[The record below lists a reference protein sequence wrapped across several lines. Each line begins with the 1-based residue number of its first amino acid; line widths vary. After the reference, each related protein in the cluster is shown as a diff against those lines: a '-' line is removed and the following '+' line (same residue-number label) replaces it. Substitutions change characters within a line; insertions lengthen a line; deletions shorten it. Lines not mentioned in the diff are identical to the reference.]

1 VGASDDALFVHVVD
15 DQQQIRSLVV
25 GILDSVGIR
34 CIAWES
40 PDALLSELA
49 TQQIDVMVVDVRL
62 VGMSGLELV
71 RRLRERGVRAPVV
84 FISGI
89 SEVPVAVEAMK
100 LGAHD
105 FLSKPFTAQ
114 ALIDA
119 VQGAQSQYRARAGRD
134 AKVARAKLLVGRLS
148 PREREVFLAIVA
160 GKANKVTA
168 SELGLSE
175 KTVEEHRK
183 HVMTKLEMGSVADLV
198 KLAILSGLCDP
209 SKIDVR

>member
-1 VGASDDALFVHVVD
+1 MSASDDALVVHVVD
-15 DQQQIRSLVV
+15 DQQQIRDLVATV
-25 GILDSVGIR
+25 LDSVGFR
-34 CIAWES
+34 CVAWES
-40 PDALLSELA
+40 PGTLLSQLDK
-49 TQQIDVMVVDVRL
+49 QNIDVLVVDVRL

-71 RRLRERGVRAPVV
+71 RQLRDRGVKAPVV
-84 FISGI
+84 FISGV

-105 FLSKPFTAQ
+105 FLQKPFTAQ

-119 VQGAQSQYRARAGRD
+119 VQAAQTRHRARAGRD
-134 AKVARAKLLVGRLS
+134 AQVDRARQSVGKLS
-148 PREREVFLAIVA
+148 PREREVFLAVCA

-183 HVMTKLEMGSVADLV
+183 HVMTKLEVGSVADLV
-198 KLAILSGLCDP
+198 KLAVLAGLCDP
-209 SKIDVR
+209 ADVA

>member
-1 VGASDDALFVHVVD
+1 MTPPSDDPLLVHVVD
-15 DQQQIRSLVV
+15 DQQPIRDLVV
-25 GILDSVGIR
+25 SVLDSVGFR
-34 CIAWES
+34 CVAWES
-40 PDALLSELA
+40 PGTLLSQLPK
-49 TQQIDVMVVDVRL
+49 QKIDVLVVDVRL

-71 RRLRERGVRAPVV
+71 RQLRERGVKAPVV
-84 FISGI
+84 FISGV

-105 FLSKPFTAQ
+105 LQKPFTAQ

-119 VQGAQSQYRARAGRD
+119 VQAAQTRYRASASREAHAERARASV
-134 AKVARAKLLVGRLS
+134 AKLS
-148 PREREVFLAIVA
+148 PREREVFLAVCA

-183 HVMTKLEMGSVADLV
+183 NVMTKLAVGSVADLV
-198 KLAILSGLCDP
+198 KLAVLAGLCDP
-209 SKIDVR
+209 ADVS

>member
-1 VGASDDALFVHVVD
+1 MSASDDALVVHVVD
-15 DQQQIRSLVV
+15 DQQQIRDLVASV
-25 GILDSVGIR
+25 LDSVGLR
-34 CIAWES
+34 CVSWES
-40 PDALLSELA
+40 PGTLLSQLA
-49 TQQIDVMVVDVRL
+49 KQKIDVLVVDVRL

-71 RRLRERGVRAPVV
+71 RQLRDRGVKAPVV
-84 FISGI
+84 FISGV

-105 FLSKPFTAQ
+105 FLQKPFTAQ

-119 VQGAQSQYRARAGRD
+119 VQAAQTRHRARAGRE
-134 AKVARAKLLVGRLS
+134 AQVARARHSVARLS
-148 PREREVFLAIVA
+148 PREREVFLAVCA

-183 HVMTKLEMGSVADLV
+183 HVMTKLEVSSVADLV
-198 KLAILSGLCDP
+198 KLAVLSGLCDP
-209 SKIDVR
+209 ADVS